1 MCHACWDEN
10 CWHSLD
16 VPIRNSPTSYLHSP
30 SFIYL
35 YITTVGKGVQCQY
48 QLLDLT
54 PVHYRKYYFPG
65 IYVFLSLCPVAL
77 EAQEKNCFTCWLVI
91 VKANDRGDKKGQ
103 IWPQSNPRH
112 SWPVLVPFS
121 YLGIVQAPQCPHSL
135 PVFFSY
141 WRHFSHSWVNFVC
154 NSGPGVTIYISIL
167 CLVKITSVSWEMF
180 SGSVVDLSWYFK
192 AMITEAM
199 LHTLRAFPDTL
210 LTG

>member
-77 EAQEKNCFTCWLVI
+77 EAQEKNCFTCGLVI

-103 IWPQSNPRH
+103 IWPQSNPSH

-121 YLGIVQAPQCPHSL
+121 YLGIVQAPQSPFPSSL
-135 PVFFSY
+135 
-141 WRHFSHSWVNFVC
+141 
-154 NSGPGVTIYISIL
+154 L
-167 CLVKITSVSWEMF
+167 L
-180 SGSVVDLSWYFK
+180 
-192 AMITEAM
+192 
-199 LHTLRAFPDTL
+199 L
-210 LTG
+210 LTPLLSQLCELCMQLWARSHHLHLNSLSC